1 MNKLVFQSDFGLL
14 DGAISAMRGISY
26 SVNPDLSISDLT
38 HAIPAFNVW
47 EASYRLF
54 QTISY
59 WPENTVF
66 VSVVDP
72 GVGSVRRSIVA
83 KLKDNKYVVTP
94 DNGTLTHLFITKQ
107 ILEVRVINEDINRLK
122 GSEDSYTFHGRDVY
136 AFTGARLASEVID
149 YVGVGELVDN
159 SSIVLL
165 NIKEPIV
172 SGETITG
179 TIDILDKRFG
189 SLWTNI
195 NANIFDENNIVF
207 GDKLF
212 VKIIN
217 EGRILYNNIITY
229 GKSFSDVNI
238 GETLIF
244 NNSINYISVAINQGD
259 FSRAYNIDTGISWVI
274 EFRRYRDER

>member
-244 NNSINYISVAINQGD
+244 NNSINYISVAINQGN

>member
-1 MNKLVFQSDFGLL
+1 MNKLVFQSDFGLF

-26 SVNPDLSISDLT
+26 SVNPELSISDLT
-38 HAIPAFNVW
+38 HSIPAFNVW

-54 QTISY
+54 QTIKY

-72 GVGSVRRSIVA
+72 GVGSVRRSVVA
-83 KLKDNKYVVTP
+83 KLRDNKYVVTP
-94 DNGTLTHLFITKQ
+94 DNGTLTHLFISNQ
-107 ILEVRVINEDINRLK
+107 IVEVRRINENVNRLK
-122 GSEDSYTFHGRDVY
+122 GSEDSHTFHGRDVY
-136 AFTGARLASEVID
+136 AFTGAKLASGVID
-149 YVGVGELVDN
+149 YLGVGESVDIE
-159 SSIVLL
+159 SIVRLD
-165 NIKEPIV
+165 IKEPIV
-172 SGETITG
+172 SDESITG

-195 NANIFDENNIVF
+195 DVSLFDENNIVF

-212 VKIIN
+212 VKITN
-217 EGRILYNNIITY
+217 EGRVLYNNIITY

-244 NNSINYISVAINQGD
+244 NNSISYIGVAINQGD
-259 FSRAYNIDTGISWVI
+259 FSRAYNISTGISWVI
-274 EFRRYRDER
+274 EFRRYKDER

>member
-54 QTISY
+54 QTIKY
-59 WPENTVF
+59 WPEQTVF

-72 GVGSVRRSIVA
+72 GVGSIRKSVVA

-94 DNGTLTHLFITKQ
+94 DNGTLTHLFITNQ
-107 ILEVRVINEDINRLK
+107 IVEVREINEEVNRLK
-122 GSEDSYTFHGRDVY
+122 GSEDSHTFHGRDVY
-136 AFTGARLASEVID
+136 AFTGAKLASEVITFE
-149 YVGVGELVDN
+149 GVGELIDKESV
-159 SSIVLL
+159 VRL

-172 SGETITG
+172 SEDTITG

-195 NANIFDENNIVF
+195 NASLFDENNIVF

-212 VKIIN
+212 VKITN
-217 EGRILYNNIITY
+217 EGRVLYNNIITY

-244 NNSINYISVAINQGD
+244 NNSISYLGVAINQGD
-259 FSRAYNIDTGISWVI
+259 FSKAYNIDTGISWVI
-274 EFRRYRDER
+274 EFRRYKDER